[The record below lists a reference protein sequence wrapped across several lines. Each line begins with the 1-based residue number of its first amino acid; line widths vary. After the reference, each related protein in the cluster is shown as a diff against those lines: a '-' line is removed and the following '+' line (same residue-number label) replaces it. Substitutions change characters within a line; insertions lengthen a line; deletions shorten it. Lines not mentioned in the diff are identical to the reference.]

1 MGLLISHVAELTLTG
16 DVGVLTKLFLR
27 KDVACER

>member
-1 MGLLISHVAELTLTG
+1 MGLLISDVAGLILAG
-16 DVGVLTKLFLR
+16 DVGVLTKILLR